1 MTPKGPNPHPDSPDN
16 VPARRNAKQKNTAK
30 EENQVKDEKEE
41 G

>member
-16 VPARRNAKQKNTAK
+16 VPARRNAKQKEHGQGRESN
-30 EENQVKDEKEE
+30 E

>member
-16 VPARRNAKQKNTAK
+16 VPARRNEHKKNTAK
-30 EENQVKDEKEE
+30 EVKQVKDEKEE